1 MANMRTKQAHQRAQR
16 AADLGLI
23 LVLAAEDAD
32 FAADLRTIW
41 PTLPDW
47 RHVEMY
53 VGPNLL
59 GDPNVELV
67 QAWLCGETGELLI
80 QFTMGPIDQL
90 DHSSRLANYGSKMG
104 IDATRKWPEEGFT
117 RPWPDVIKMDEA
129 VKQRVDA
136 ICKQLG
142 L

>member
-1 MANMRTKQAHQRAQR
+1 MG

-23 LVLAAEDAD
+23 LVLTTEDED

-59 GDPNVELV
+59 GDPNVALV

-80 QFTMGPIDQL
+80 EFTMGPWETRLTPLAFETAPNIPPVWRYPQGALFEEQL
-90 DHSSRLANYGSKMG
+90 D
-104 IDATRKWPEEGFT
+104 
-117 RPWPDVIKMDEA
+117 A
-129 VKQRVDA
+129 VHAALHPLFLRHQEPLPA
-136 ICKQLG
+136 STEMT
-142 L
+142 

>member
-1 MANMRTKQAHQRAQR
+1 MANLRTKQARQRAQR

-23 LVLAAEDAD
+23 LVLVAEDAD

-47 RHVEMY
+47 CHVEMY

-59 GDPNVELV
+59 GDANVELV

-80 QFTMGPIDQL
+80 QFTMGPAETPLIT
-90 DHSSRLANYGSKMG
+90 LAFETAPNIPPVWLY
-104 IDATRKWPEEGFT
+104 PEEAG
-117 RPWPDVIKMDEA
+117 A
-129 VKQRVDA
+129 
-136 ICKQLG
+136 L
-142 L
+142 